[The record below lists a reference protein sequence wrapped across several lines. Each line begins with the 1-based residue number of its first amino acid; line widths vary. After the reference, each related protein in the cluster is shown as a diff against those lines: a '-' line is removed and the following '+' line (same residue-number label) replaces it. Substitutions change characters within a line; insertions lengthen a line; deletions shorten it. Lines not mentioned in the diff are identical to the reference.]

1 MSRDGALSP
10 LLSGVDRGKAKVRVP
25 GEASNSTPMPEPD
38 HHDEATGH
46 ELVLHGAN
54 FHVDDEAEGEDV
66 LEFDLEDEIDG
77 GGVEFLAMARF
88 YSGKKFNM
96 KGLFEEM
103 GVAWGLHTMKPA
115 RILGDNRLML
125 EFDSYEIRR
134 RIVDGGPLRHWG
146 GALLV
151 VEYDGFSPPSAITIN
166 SIGIWVQFYNLP
178 DVLRR
183 EDHVTKL
190 GARVGQVLKVDMR
203 FPNYVGARVML
214 PLANALLASMK
225 VHIWGWGDIMVPIHY
240 ENVHFFCFIFGR
252 IEHSDK
258 ECPDGEVEEV
268 VLKFGVELKASPPK
282 WMREVRI
289 QQCPGAA
296 WFLNFEGAQCARLQE
311 ETNSSQRSSIEGR
324 QLVHV
329 FHMARLGEDNGPAS
343 SIPPNEECELM
354 WGGKDITVE
363 DADSA

>member
-1 MSRDGALSP
+1 
-10 LLSGVDRGKAKVRVP
+10 
-25 GEASNSTPMPEPD
+25 MPEPD

-77 GGVEFLAMARF
+77 GGVKFLAMARF

-166 SIGIWVQFYNLP
+166 SIGI
-178 DVLRR
+178 
-183 EDHVTKL
+183 
-190 GARVGQVLKVDMR
+190 
-203 FPNYVGARVML
+203 
-214 PLANALLASMK
+214 
-225 VHIWGWGDIMVPIHY
+225 
-240 ENVHFFCFIFGR
+240 
-252 IEHSDK
+252 
-258 ECPDGEVEEV
+258 
-268 VLKFGVELKASPPK
+268 
-282 WMREVRI
+282 
-289 QQCPGAA
+289 
-296 WFLNFEGAQCARLQE
+296 
-311 ETNSSQRSSIEGR
+311 
-324 QLVHV
+324 
-329 FHMARLGEDNGPAS
+329 
-343 SIPPNEECELM
+343 
-354 WGGKDITVE
+354 
-363 DADSA
+363 